1 VIPHLGRGLAAGA
14 TARSPAGAVRGPPP
28 GPEVG
33 AARAERGAAVVELLV
48 VFLSLLV
55 PLVYAMVVMA
65 DVQRALLATSSA
77 AREAGRMYVTGSDRS
92 HAERRAALAY
102 REVLATYGMRA
113 GDPGAGMRLEAG
125 CPAGAGSGPG
135 VEPAP
140 GPVPGP
146 GSVPRSGSGPGP
158 GPASRVGPGYG
169 FGSGLTVGAGSGSGV
184 GCSGGFGPGAEV
196 RVVVTYRVPV
206 ARLPFLGPVGGP
218 GVTVGAT
225 HHTRVDRYRGLGG

>member
-1 VIPHLGRGLAAGA
+1 M
-14 TARSPAGAVRGPPP
+14 
-28 GPEVG
+28 
-33 AARAERGAAVVELLV
+33 VELLV
-48 VFLSLLV
+48 VFLTLLL
-55 PLVYAMVVMA
+55 PLVYVMVVMA

-92 HAERRAALAY
+92 DAERRAALAY

-125 CPAGAGSGPG
+125 CPAGSGSGPG

-140 GPVPGP
+140 GSVPGP
-146 GSVPRSGSGPGP
+146 GPRSG
-158 GPASRVGPGYG
+158 
-169 FGSGLTVGAGSGSGV
+169 AGSASGAGSGV